1 MLLIVII
8 LSIYD
13 ISYWQPRTSHGVTL
27 YVVGQRQGRG
37 GYSDYT
43 KRMLTLC
50 DGVNIN
56 INPDILPGYFKFSSE
71 DDI

>member
-1 MLLIVII
+1 M
-8 LSIYD
+8 IYR
-13 ISYWQPRTSHGVTL
+13 IGNPGLVTESYCRWG
-27 YVVGQRQGRG
+27 GQRQGRG